1 MTDRERIRHC
11 IELLAESLCA
21 RAKLTLD
28 RYGPFASPHEAHSV
42 IREELE
48 ELFDEVRKRRDQRSS
63 LALRNE
69 AIDIAV
75 AALRFAAQVEVVG
88 ASGPARV
95 PTEEE
100 P

>member
-28 RYGPFASPHEAHSV
+28 RYGPFASPHEA
-42 IREELE
+42 
-48 ELFDEVRKRRDQRSS
+48 
-63 LALRNE
+63 
-69 AIDIAV
+69 IDIAV

-88 ASGPARV
+88 ASGPARI